1 MPSTNP
7 ALIPSIRDL
16 LPGWPQ
22 LGIPPDNVLKQ
33 LTSGLV
39 RVQRRVEIYEAD
51 MVTPWDVDNW
61 DARLVDGSITVDRE
75 RDERRMFD
83 FSLDNTDNALKNNP
97 RNGFWYDK
105 ILKAFWGIKF
115 YDTASGQWIRWETPL
130 GVFMIDRIGEGRFPN
145 TIKVTG
151 RDLSKKCIISGLSQT
166 IAFPQGVAI
175 ETIIQAVAAN
185 AGITNFALPITG
197 NAYAQDIVFTRGT
210 ARWKVIKDLADLIGY
225 EVYFRPD
232 GVLTMRQI
240 PDPTLS
246 PVAWSFTNDFGGS
259 LVDYDKSTDDS
270 RVFNHIIVTG
280 AALGAE
286 PSALAGAVT
295 GSDVSEIVFAEAMNT
310 DPASPTR
317 IARIGD
323 RTKPYESDYFTS
335 VAQAQDYANLM
346 LRIASLEEYDM
357 NFSSLIIPF
366 LDVSDIV
373 EIEQSGDDIYTP
385 SRFLLSS
392 FTVPMS
398 LGPMTGVARRT
409 TITGSKQNTEFQ

>member
-1 MPSTNP
+1 MPTTNP
-7 ALIPSIRDL
+7 ALIPDIREL

-33 LTSGLV
+33 LTSSLV
-39 RVQRRVEIYEAD
+39 RIQRRVEIYEAD
-51 MVTPWDVDNW
+51 GVTPWNDPLW
-61 DARLVDGSITVDRE
+61 DSRLVDGSVTVDRE
-75 RDERRMFD
+75 RDERRMCD
-83 FSLDNTDNALKNNP
+83 FALDNTDNALRNNP

-115 YDTASGQWIRWETPL
+115 YDKNLGQWVRWETPL
-130 GVFMIDRIGEGRFPN
+130 GVFLIDRIAEGRFPN

-185 AGITNFALPITG
+185 AGISNFALPVTG

-232 GVLTMRQI
+232 GYLTMRQV

-246 PVAWSFTNDFGGS
+246 PVAWSFTSDFGGS

-270 RVFNHIIVTG
+270 RVFNHIVVTG

-286 PSALAGAVT
+286 PSTLAGAVT
-295 GSDVSEIVFAEAMNT
+295 GSNVSEIVFAEALNT

-317 IARIGD
+317 ISRIGD

-335 VAQAQDYANLM
+335 VGQAQDYANLM

-357 NFSSLIIPF
+357 NFTSLIIPF
-366 LDVSDIV
+366 LDASDII
-373 EIEQSGDDIYTP
+373 EIEQSTDDPYTP
-385 SRFLLSS
+385 SRFLLSN
-392 FTVPMS
+392 FTIPMS

-409 TITGSKQNTEFQ
+409 TITGTVQNTEFQ

>member
-1 MPSTNP
+1 
-7 ALIPSIRDL
+7 
-16 LPGWPQ
+16 
-22 LGIPPDNVLKQ
+22 
-33 LTSGLV
+33 LV
-39 RVQRRVEIYEAD
+39 RIQRRVEIYEAD
-51 MVTPWDVDNW
+51 GVTPWDDVNW
-61 DARLVDGSITVDRE
+61 NARLVDGSVTVDRE
-75 RDERRMFD
+75 RDERRMCD
-83 FSLDNTDNALKNNP
+83 FSLDNTDNALRNNP
-97 RNGFWYDK
+97 RSGFWYDK

-115 YDTASGQWIRWETPL
+115 YDKTSGQWIRWETPL
-130 GVFMIDRIGEGRFPN
+130 GVFMIDRIAEGRFPN

-166 IAFPQGVAI
+166 ISFPQGVAI
-175 ETIIQAVAAN
+175 ETIVQAVAAN
-185 AGITNFALPITG
+185 AGISNFALPVTG

-210 ARWKVIKDLADLIGY
+210 PRWKVIRDMADLIGY
-225 EVYFRPD
+225 EVYFRSD
-232 GVLTMRQI
+232 GYLTMRQI

-246 PVAWSFTNDFGGS
+246 PVSWSFTSDFGGS

-295 GSDVSEIVFAEAMNT
+295 GANVSEIVFAEALNN
-310 DPASPTR
+310 DPGSPTR
-317 IARIGD
+317 ISRIGD

-357 NFSSLIIPF
+357 NFTSLIIPF
-366 LDVSDIV
+366 LDASDII
-373 EIEQSGDDIYTP
+373 EIEQSTDDQYTP
-385 SRFLLSS
+385 SRFLLSN
-392 FTVPMS
+392 FTIPMS

-409 TITGSKQNTEFQ
+409 TITGTVQNTEFQ